1 MAKAAKTEKRR
12 FVPPMPIADLW
23 FDPRLMALP
32 SAGYGIVRRLL
43 DHFWMTECRP
53 LPISVVD
60 LRAVARAN
68 PPTWR
73 AHEATI
79 LAILHDFCPEL
90 EHQYHVRINRRALLA
105 HLTERSKGL
114 QVTPRKYAAAH
125 PKRKLDTPSNY
136 APNPGVSPAGGFR
149 DRAGR

>member
-12 FVPPMPIADLW
+12 FVPPMPIADL
-23 FDPRLMALP
+23 FIDPRLLAMP
-32 SAGYGIVRRLL
+32 SAGYGITLRLL
-43 DHFWMTECRP
+43 AHFWMSECRP
-53 LPISVVD
+53 LPGSSRE
-60 LRAVARAN
+60 LRYIARAN

-114 QVTPRKYAAAH
+114 QVTPRKYA
-125 PKRKLDTPSNY
+125 
-136 APNPGVSPAGGFR
+136 
-149 DRAGR
+149 

>member
-90 EHQYHVRINRRALLA
+90 EHQYHVRVKRRSLLA
-105 HLTERSKGL
+105 HLAAKGHETRA
-114 QVTPRKYAAAH
+114 QARKLAKPL
-125 PKRKLDTPSNY
+125 PKRRLDMPSNY
-136 APNPGVSPAGGFR
+136 APDPGVSPTGGFR
-149 DRAGR
+149 DR